1 MTTLL
6 YKKQSYM
13 SEKELIQKAIG
24 KKIKELRLAKK
35 ISQQDM
41 AAYCNFETPNY
52 CRIESGR
59 TNPTL
64 YTLYVIAKNLQIPL
78 CELVAEI

>member
-1 MTTLL
+1 MIEKRDLQRTIGQRIREIRI
-6 YKKQSYM
+6 KKN
-13 SEKELIQKAIG
+13 
-24 KKIKELRLAKK
+24 

-41 AAYCNFETPNY
+41 AAFCNFEKANY

>member
-1 MTTLL
+1 
-6 YKKQSYM
+6 M

-24 KKIKELRLAKK
+24 KKIKELRLAKG

-59 TNPTL
+59 TNPTIF
-64 YTLYVIAKNLQIPL
+64 TLYVIAKHLQVSL
-78 CELVAEI
+78 GELIGEI